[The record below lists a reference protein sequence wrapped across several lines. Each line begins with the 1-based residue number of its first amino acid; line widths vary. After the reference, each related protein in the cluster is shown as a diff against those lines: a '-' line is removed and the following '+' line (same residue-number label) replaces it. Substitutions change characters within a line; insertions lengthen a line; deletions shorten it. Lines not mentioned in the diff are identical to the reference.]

1 MIEKT
6 ILFRKIRAFIYVR
19 TYEQKCHKN
28 QYDFYPFFCVTAI
41 DWILGF
47 LFIQFLSKF
56 EMQNVCKENVLQIDF

>member
-6 ILFRKIRAFIYVR
+6 ILFRKIRAFEYV
-19 TYEQKCHKN
+19 HMNKN
-28 QYDFYPFFCVTAI
+28 VIKNRYDFYPFFCVTAI

-47 LFIQFLSKF
+47 LFIQFFSKF